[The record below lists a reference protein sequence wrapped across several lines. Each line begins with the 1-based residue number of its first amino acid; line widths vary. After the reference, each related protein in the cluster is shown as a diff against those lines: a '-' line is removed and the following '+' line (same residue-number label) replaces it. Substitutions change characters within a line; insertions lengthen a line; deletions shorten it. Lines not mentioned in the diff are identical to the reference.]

1 MIFDMDISLSGGQ
14 WLSACQRL
22 VKEQARLRQP
32 DPIVIPNS
40 LAVNGL
46 RESRARSGPREIDL
60 IEAVRYPIVV
70 PFVVRLTW
78 SRATADLSVGGQDG
92 TSQKK
97 LLPAAFLPPWP
108 PQRTRRFGSGSGV
121 TWSQIEAFWRSCG
134 DFLHPWVY
142 SVSAKGIARTE
153 KTAGRKRLTL

>member
-1 MIFDMDISLSGGQ
+1 MPHKQRFSTWIFHFPAER

-32 DPIVIPNS
+32 DPIVIPYS

-121 TWSQIEAFWRSCG
+121 TTSQKGPFGVLWRFSTSMG
-134 DFLHPWVY
+134 VF
-142 SVSAKGIARTE
+142 SFR
-153 KTAGRKRLTL
+153 